1 MDTDLGNIGRR
12 HATLSA
18 GGKSRQIL
26 VQTKLSLVYFLGFTT
41 HLEVCLCSATIWCMN
56 ESMRLWLRLVP
67 AYAAGYFLSYGL
79 RSVNAVIA
87 PELMLELGIGAAGL
101 GMLTSAYFL
110 AFGLFQL
117 PLGLLL
123 DRFGPRKVEAALL
136 LVAAGGCAL
145 FAVGTTLQ
153 TLAVAR
159 ALIGLGVSACLM
171 ASFKA
176 FSQWFAVERM
186 PSLTATIMVAGGLG
200 ALTASV
206 PVEAALPL
214 LGWRGVFLLVGAL
227 LVLAAGYLM
236 TVPDKRVEGAGE
248 SFVQQIRTLG
258 SIYGNRTFWRFA
270 PQGSLTVG
278 GFMAVQGLWAV
289 PWLIEVNHVS
299 RSDAAGVLLLM
310 SIAML
315 VGFLFV
321 ATCSV
326 GLARRGISP
335 MTLLTVGMGLALAA
349 ELAIIL
355 GVAPAA
361 WLWPLLGLSFSL
373 GNVAYSQLAA
383 AFPVALSGRV
393 NTALNL
399 LVFVGA
405 FLLQWGIGAAV
416 DAFVLSGLARADA
429 FKATFSALLA
439 AQAVAFVWFLVP
451 VKRSAS

>member
-1 MDTDLGNIGRR
+1 
-12 HATLSA
+12 
-18 GGKSRQIL
+18 
-26 VQTKLSLVYFLGFTT
+26 
-41 HLEVCLCSATIWCMN
+41 MN
-56 ESMRLWLRLVP
+56 ESLRLWFRLVP

-87 PELMLELGIGAAGL
+87 PELMQELSITAAGL

-123 DRFGPRKVEAALL
+123 DRFGPRRVEVALL

-145 FAVGTTLQ
+145 FAVGTNLQ

-176 FSQWFAVERM
+176 FSQWFPVERM

-206 PVEAALPL
+206 PVEVALPL
-214 LGWRGVFLLVGAL
+214 LGWRGVFLLVAAL
-227 LVLAAGYLM
+227 LVLAAGFLL
-236 TVPDKRVEGAGE
+236 TVPDKAAGGAGE
-248 SFVQQIRTLG
+248 SFIHQIRTLG

-278 GFMAVQGLWAV
+278 GFMAIQGLWAV
-289 PWLIEVNHVS
+289 PWLIEVNGAS
-299 RSDAAGVLLLM
+299 RSDAAGVLLLI
-310 SIAML
+310 SLAML

-326 GLARRGISP
+326 WLAQRGISP
-335 MTLLTVGMGLALAA
+335 MLLLRAGMGLALLV

-355 GVAPAA
+355 DLAPAP
-361 WLWPLLGLSFSL
+361 WLWPMLGLSFSL
-373 GNVAYSQLAA
+373 GNIAYSQLTA

-405 FLLQWGIGAAV
+405 FVLQWGIGAVV
-416 DAFVLSGLARADA
+416 DAFVVHGVSRSGA
-429 FKATFSALLA
+429 FRQTFSILLA
-439 AQAVAFVWFLVP
+439 AQVLAFLWFLLP
-451 VKRSAS
+451 VKRSTD